1 MSVLLQR
8 QQAAQAAVARFKGQP
23 LIYGKNDCVRLAAF
37 VLRKMGHRPQLAKAG
52 SYSTALGAVRALERA
67 GYEDLAAAVDALG
80 LPRIAPAAAWVA
92 DLVLLPAEGPFGGAL
107 SVAVGNGRVL
117 GYHEDVGGA
126 DILQPVQYLAA
137 WRV

>member
-1 MSVLLQR
+1 MSELLRR
-8 QQAAQAAVARFKGQP
+8 QQAAQAAVDRFKGQP
-23 LIYGKNDCVRLAAF
+23 LAYGKNDCVRLAAF

-52 SYSTALGAVRALERA
+52 SYSTALGAARALERVGFA
-67 GYEDLAAAVDALG
+67 DLAAAVDAMG

-117 GYHEDVGGA
+117 GYHEDVDGA
-126 DILQPVQYLAA
+126 DILQPVQYLTA

>member
-1 MSVLLQR
+1 MTELLRR
-8 QQAAQAAVARFKGQP
+8 QQAAQATLDRFKGQP

-37 VLRKMGHRPQLAKAG
+37 LLRKMGHRPQLAKAG
-52 SYSTALGAVRALERA
+52 SYKTPLGAARALQRA
-67 GYEDLAAAVDALG
+67 GFKDLASAVDALG
-80 LPRIAPAAAWVA
+80 LPRIAPAAAWPA
-92 DLVLLPAEGPFGGAL
+92 DLVMLPAEGPFGGAL

-117 GYHEDVGGA
+117 GYHEDVDGA

>member
-1 MSVLLQR
+1 MSELLRR
-8 QQAAQAAVARFKGQP
+8 QHAAQAAVDRFKGQP
-23 LIYGKNDCVRLAAF
+23 LAYGKNDCARLAAF

-52 SYSTALGAVRALERA
+52 SYSTALGATRALQRS
-67 GYEDLAAAVDALG
+67 GFEDLAAAIDAMG

-117 GYHEDVGGA
+117 GYHEDVDGA

-137 WRV
+137 WRL

>member
-1 MSVLLQR
+1 MSELLRR
-8 QQAAQAAVARFKGQP
+8 QHAAQAAVDRFKGQP
-23 LIYGKNDCVRLAAF
+23 LAYGKNDCVRLAAF

-52 SYSTALGAVRALERA
+52 SYSTALGAARALERSGFA
-67 GYEDLAAAVDALG
+67 DLAAAIDALG

-92 DLVLLPAEGPFGGAL
+92 DLILLPAEGPFGGAL

-117 GYHEDVGGA
+117 GYHEDVDGA
-126 DILQPVQYLAA
+126 DILQPVKYVVA

>member
-1 MSVLLQR
+1 MTELLRR
-8 QQAAQAAVARFKGQP
+8 QHAAQATVDRFKGQP

-37 VLRKMGHRPQLAKAG
+37 LLRKMGHRPQLAKAG
-52 SYSTALGAVRALERA
+52 SYKTALGAARALQRA
-67 GYEDLAAAVDALG
+67 GFEDLAAAVDALG
-80 LPRIAPAAAWVA
+80 FPRVAPAAAWVA

-117 GYHEDVGGA
+117 GYHEDVDGA

>member
-1 MSVLLQR
+1 MTVLLRR
-8 QQAAQAAVARFKGQP
+8 QQAAQAAVDRFKGQP
-23 LIYGKNDCVRLAAF
+23 LAYGKNDCVRLAAF

-52 SYSTALGAVRALERA
+52 SYSTALGAARALQRT
-67 GYEDLAAAVDALG
+67 GFDDLAAAVDALR

-117 GYHEDVGGA
+117 GYHEDVDGA
-126 DILQPVQYLAA
+126 DILQPVHYLAA
-137 WRV
+137 WRL